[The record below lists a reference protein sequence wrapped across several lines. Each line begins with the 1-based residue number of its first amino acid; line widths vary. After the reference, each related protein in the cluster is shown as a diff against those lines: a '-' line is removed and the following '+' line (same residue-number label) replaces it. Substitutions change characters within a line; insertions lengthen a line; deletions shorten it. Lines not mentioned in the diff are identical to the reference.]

1 MITITTMVQLHL
13 TKAINQMI
21 TEKLN
26 DFYWTSI
33 TIIRGGVDSVVT
45 GEYYGAIGKVMVIIF
60 QKEHKWI
67 LKTLVHSTFQ
77 EVDTAKGYA
86 LLEQNETFT
95 TGWKHDNTYVIIA
108 YVNKIAV
115 KDI

>member
-1 MITITTMVQLHL
+1 
-13 TKAINQMI
+13 MI

-60 QKEHKWI
+60 QKEHK
-67 LKTLVHSTFQ
+67 
-77 EVDTAKGYA
+77 
-86 LLEQNETFT
+86 
-95 TGWKHDNTYVIIA
+95 
-108 YVNKIAV
+108 
-115 KDI
+115 